1 MAPDKPYIFTS
12 NHWFAED
19 FIAVL
24 SCLDRNAFILFGS
37 RDQVEHNPVMIFPWL
52 NGIVFVDR
60 MNKASRRDSVL
71 KMVRLLNN
79 GTSILL
85 FPEGTYNS
93 SENLLCL
100 KLFPG
105 PYTLNQETGVPVI
118 PIAVYTLPEL
128 TSIYVNFGNPMDF
141 GSMGQAE
148 AMELLRDTL
157 ASMHYEHI
165 IKYGGT
171 LTRDKLIGDYHLEHM
186 VRRRME
192 HMKQKWSRDVWDE
205 ELMEYTDRT
214 ITEAKTVRA
223 ELNRVAITP
232 ANAHILAP
240 ILVRHEEDVRYD
252 FKHYMKETWDKQL

>member
-1 MAPDKPYIFTS
+1 MNAPRLPS
-12 NHWFAED
+12 VH
-19 FIAVL
+19 
-24 SCLDRNAFILFGS
+24 R
-37 RDQVEHNPVMIFPWL
+37 RHQQVHQL
-52 NGIVFVDR
+52 
-60 MNKASRRDSVL
+60 RRVHHQ
-71 KMVRLLNN
+71 VR
-79 GTSILL
+79 TSILL

-100 KLFPG
+100 KLFQG
-105 PYTLNQETGVPVI
+105 PYTLNQETGVPMI

-141 GSMGQAE
+141 GSMGQAG

-171 LTRDKLIGDYHLEHM
+171 LTRDKLFGDYHLEHM

-240 ILVRHEEDVRYD
+240 ILVRHEEDARYD
-252 FKHYMKETWDKQL
+252 FKHYMKET